1 MDYVYLL
8 FLFICLLQCEVDL
21 LLIRISWSETNV
33 KTLNRPVR
41 DLVQCGRQTMAF
53 RINLLFQ
60 SSGKHIWFALKNYSL
75 NSLPCFFFTISTR
88 FTTLFLG
95 LYYLFFVYHVPV
107 LGAFAKLP
115 EATVLF
121 LSFGPRWL
129 MPRMYC
135 SHIGLFY
142 YPETFQISPLVS
154 FYEVL
159 AARGGDVY

>member
-1 MDYVYLL
+1 MDYVYLP

-75 NSLPCFFFTISTR
+75 NSLPCFFFHHIDA
-88 FTTLFLG
+88 
-95 LYYLFFVYHVPV
+95 LYYFVS
-107 LGAFAKLP
+107 GS
-115 EATVLF
+115 VLF
-121 LSFGPRWL
+121 IFCISCTSLRRICKTARSDCSFSFFGASVANAPNVLQPYWL
-129 MPRMYC
+129 ILLP
-135 SHIGLFY
+135 
-142 YPETFQISPLVS
+142 
-154 FYEVL
+154 
-159 AARGGDVY
+159 